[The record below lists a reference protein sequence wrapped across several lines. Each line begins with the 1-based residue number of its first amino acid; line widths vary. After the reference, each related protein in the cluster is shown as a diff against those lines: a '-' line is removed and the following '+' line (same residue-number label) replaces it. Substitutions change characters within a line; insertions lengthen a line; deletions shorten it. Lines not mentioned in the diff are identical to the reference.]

1 MTDGPLRRLFWR
13 VADTI
18 GYLLT
23 LAWLRILDGLAGP
36 EPPTPADE
44 MREAD
49 RERLR
54 EAPPRA
60 LPEGRDRR

>member
-1 MTDGPLRRLFWR
+1 MPL
-13 VADTI
+13 

-23 LAWLRILDGLAGP
+23 LAWLRILDAVCGP
-36 EPPTPADE
+36 EPPTPTDE

-54 EAPPRA
+54 EAFPRA